1 MGQFH
6 NPAQREKPAYL
17 GDEIQI
23 DFLKKFAPQSLQVL
37 SSQIEPID
45 KSLVRLPISV
55 MIKKTEYPMCTILE
69 VGRASPPVRERYKFN
84 PVYGSSNRAS
94 FSGHYQVPEND

>member
-1 MGQFH
+1 VGQFH

-37 SSQIEPID
+37 SSQIEP
-45 KSLVRLPISV
+45 LVRLPISV
-55 MIKKTEYPMCTILE
+55 MIKEDGISN
-69 VGRASPPVRERYKFN
+69 VHN
-84 PVYGSSNRAS
+84 IGSGKGIPAC
-94 FSGHYQVPEND
+94 